1 MYSRKLAITSASLL
15 AVYLFASSVF
25 AQSPSPSPSSPT
37 AGLTL
42 IPPSFELTGNVG
54 GSLNNIVKL
63 QNNLTTPVR
72 IAVDRRNFTAIGE
85 QGAVGLTED
94 ETSFSLASW
103 ISVSPSEVTV
113 APGATQEFNFT
124 VNIPLNAEPGG
135 HFGSI
140 VFRTI
145 PSENLSGSGAALAT
159 ELGSLILLRIA
170 GSTTEEA
177 AIASFE
183 PEKTFLEYGPV
194 NLITRVEN
202 QGNVHITP
210 TGTITITNMLGK
222 KVAQFPLESRH
233 VLPGAIRRL
242 ESSWDTKWGFG
253 RYTATVVMVY
263 GKDQIQRA
271 GVTNFIL
278 LPYRLTAAAGTVF
291 LIMVYLLFRSRRR
304 FAAALKII
312 FTGKT

>member
-1 MYSRKLAITSASLL
+1 MYFRKLSITSASLFTFL
-15 AVYLFASSVF
+15 LITGSVL
-25 AQSPSPSPSSPT
+25 AQSPPPTSSSPT

-42 IPPSFELTGNVG
+42 IPPSFELTANVG

-63 QNNLTTPVR
+63 QNNLSTPVK

-85 QGAVGLTED
+85 QGAVGLTEE

-103 ISVSPSEVTV
+103 ISVSPSEVTI
-113 APGATQEFNFT
+113 APGATQEFKFS
-124 VNIPLNAEPGG
+124 VNVPLNAEPGG
-135 HFGSI
+135 HFGSL

-145 PSENLSGSGAALAT
+145 PTENLSGSGAALAT

-170 GSTTEEA
+170 GSATEEA

-183 PEKTFLEYGPV
+183 PEKNFFEYGPV
-194 NLITRVEN
+194 NLITRVKN
-202 QGNVHITP
+202 QGNVHVTP

-242 ESSWDTKWGFG
+242 ESTWDTNWGFG

-271 GVTNFIL
+271 AVTNFIL
-278 LPYRLTAAAGTVF
+278 LPYRVTAIVATIL
-291 LIMVYLLFRSRRR
+291 LIIAYLLFRSRRR
-304 FAAALKII
+304 LAAALKII